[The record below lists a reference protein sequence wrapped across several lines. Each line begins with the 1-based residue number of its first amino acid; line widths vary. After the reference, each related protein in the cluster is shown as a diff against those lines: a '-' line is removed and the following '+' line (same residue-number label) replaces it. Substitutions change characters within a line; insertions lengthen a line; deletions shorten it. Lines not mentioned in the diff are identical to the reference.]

1 MPQITVVGSLN
12 MDLVIKAPKLP
23 ETGETVTGGQFGTF
37 PGGKGANQAVA
48 AARLGAQVTMV
59 GCVGGDAFGAQLRS
73 GLARDGIDISHVRRD
88 SDAASGVVFITVDA
102 RGRNTLVVAPGANS
116 RLTPADV
123 DAAADAIGSS
133 RFLLVQL
140 EIPLEVVV
148 HAAQVA
154 RRAGCRVILDPAPAR
169 PLPADLYRSVFLVN
183 PNEVEAKLLTGITIT
198 DERTAAAA
206 AEALLAQGCEVA
218 VIKLGERGAFLA
230 NKTDRRM
237 IPAVPVDAVD
247 STAAGD
253 AFAGALAVGLAE
265 GIPLDAAVRFAN
277 AAAALSATRM
287 GAQPSMPTRTEVRAF
302 ARMRGVMPDD

>member
-1 MPQITVVGSLN
+1 MPRITVVGSLN

-23 ETGETVTGGQFGTF
+23 ELGETVAGGQFGTF

-48 AARLGAQVTMV
+48 AARLGADVTMV
-59 GCVGGDAFGAQLRS
+59 GCIGGDAFGEQLRT

-88 SDAASGVVFITVDA
+88 PDAPSGVVFITVDD

-123 DAAADAIGSS
+123 DRAADAIRASK
-133 RFLLVQL
+133 FLLVQL

-148 HAAQVA
+148 HAAEVA

-169 PLPADLYRSVFLVN
+169 PLHADLYRNVFLVN

-198 DERTAAAA
+198 DERHAAAA
-206 AEALLAQGCEVA
+206 ATSFLSQGCEVA

-230 NKTDRRM
+230 SKTDRRM
-237 IPAVPVDAVD
+237 IPAVAVDAVD

-253 AFAGALAVGLAE
+253 AFAGALAVALAE
-265 GIPLDAAVRFAN
+265 GNPLDAAVLFAN
-277 AAAALSATRM
+277 VSAALSVTRM
-287 GAQPSMPTRTEVRAF
+287 GAQPSMPRRNEVTAF
-302 ARMRGVMPDD
+302 ANARELRL